1 MENEKE
7 INFIEKGEQI
17 SKNVFKTDYKGQSLF
32 NNTNFIKWQK
42 EMFEEYGYN
51 SKLFE
56 CKKCNIYYYV
66 NCDKYPFYQGK
77 CPLCS
82 TIKCYYCSRYSRG
95 SNGDCCLPRRLQCM
109 FKQDAYQFI
118 KPIGENNS
126 DTFSRY
132 KEVCIPFFIPFFG
145 FWCFCLHLHSS
156 LYYKLCKKNAKSSD
170 DGYIPIYESSD
181 FLCLIICINALVCII
196 LSIPFHFLF
205 FLFIIFLF
213 LLSPIKQYY
222 LRYFSGVLFGKF

>member
-42 EMFEEYGYN
+42 EMFDEYGYN

-77 CPLCS
+77 CPLCN

-132 KEVCIPFFIPFFG
+132 KVG
-145 FWCFCLHLHSS
+145 LHSIFYS
-156 LYYKLCKKNAKSSD
+156 
-170 DGYIPIYESSD
+170 IFWI
-181 FLCLIICINALVCII
+181 LV
-196 LSIPFHFLF
+196 FLF
-205 FLFIIFLF
+205 TFAFIFIL
-213 LLSPIKQYY
+213 
-222 LRYFSGVLFGKF
+222 